1 MNRREFVGRSVIGVA
16 GASGLIHIA
25 RAEEVPAYAASSG
38 PFRLRYAPPLGCFKN
53 LAGPDPIDQIK
64 FMHDQGFRAVFDNG
78 LIGRKPAL
86 QEKIAAA
93 LADRGMKMGPF
104 VAEAEFK
111 NRTMVLPPRSVK
123 SQLTRKMEAALETAQ
138 RTQTRWI
145 LVVPGRYDESL
156 EWDYQT
162 ANVIE
167 NLKTCAAVFEPHGFV
182 MVIEPLNPLD
192 HPGLFLTKISQA
204 YQICRAVGSPACKI
218 VNDLYH
224 QQITEGNLTNNIDS
238 AWDEIAAFHLGDV
251 PGRQEPGSGEIN
263 FKNLFKHI
271 HEKGY
276 DGVLCMEHGLSRGG
290 AEGEK
295 RLIEAY
301 RQCDGF

>member
-1 MNRREFVGRSVIGVA
+1 MNRREFVGRSVIGAA

-38 PFRLRYAPPLGCFKN
+38 PFKLRYAPPLGCFKN

-111 NRTMVLPPRSVK
+111 NRTMVLTPRSVK